1 MSQDLYPRSCYLV
14 PTRRVVHIIH
24 SSYYSETGLG
34 QGGLGQG
41 GLGQGGLGQGG
52 LGQGGL
58 GQGGPAKKDGPVTKL
73 LKLELKVHCKLLYF
87 KS

>member
-41 GLGQGGLGQGG
+41 G
-52 LGQGGL
+52 
-58 GQGGPAKKDGPVTKL
+58 PAKKDGPVTKL